1 MQTNIM
7 KLKSTKILGMGEGG
21 QLRGGAVEGD
31 VCFEETF

>member
-7 KLKSTKILGMGEGG
+7 KLKSTKILGMGG
-21 QLRGGAVEGD
+21 GGAVEGD